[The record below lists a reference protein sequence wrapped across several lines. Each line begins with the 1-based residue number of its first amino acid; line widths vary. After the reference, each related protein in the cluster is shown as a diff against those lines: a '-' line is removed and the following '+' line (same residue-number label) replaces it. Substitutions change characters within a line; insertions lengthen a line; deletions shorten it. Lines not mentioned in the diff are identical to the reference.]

1 MLEYFPE
8 NPALQF
14 VLVVEKFPNDSRG
27 LVQMA
32 TSSGDTVPLTRR
44 GWPRQLRY
52 FRGCVYRSVDL
63 VQTGIVVDA
72 VLQAKPIAIVGR

>member
-1 MLEYFPE
+1 MLKYFPE

-44 GWPRQLRY
+44 G
-52 FRGCVYRSVDL
+52 S
-63 VQTGIVVDA
+63 
-72 VLQAKPIAIVGR
+72 